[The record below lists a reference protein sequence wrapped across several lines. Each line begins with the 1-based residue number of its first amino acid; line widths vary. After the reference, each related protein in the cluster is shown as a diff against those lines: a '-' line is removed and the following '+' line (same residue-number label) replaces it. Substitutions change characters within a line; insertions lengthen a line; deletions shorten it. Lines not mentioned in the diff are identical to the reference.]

1 MKDLTRKIKSK
12 YILQNISKF
21 VSFTRIIKIIKYNK
35 NLIHKLEQS
44 VENIKNFLFFN
55 KIIKPISNCEDYLPI
70 IKRIL
75 SSKVPINTITNLFC
89 DYLNNI
95 NNEFIP
101 QINKIR
107 GNEILLDKLNFF
119 KIGFNSQFLDYF
131 SGPENNLLK
140 LKEFCKKYGKKIK
153 EITFMDNESNEI
165 KTYSNSYPIFK
176 YIILNSKVQKIEDR
190 YFNSNYR
197 YNKSTFMNIYKTDLE
212 EHEKDM
218 NDIFK
223 QLKSYSFYYYQT
235 NKNSN
240 IRILSPLC
248 QYILNNGNNLEILE
262 LSGIEKLNSLIFIKS
277 LKKLTKLKSLI
288 ISSISKD
295 EFFFNSIAKEIKKD
309 SLTKLEINLNN
320 FKEGFEIINNNK
332 NSLLELTIKIKKNG
346 SFNNN
351 IMETLSNIKNLKK
364 LKLVANFGI
373 FDNDNFKYLFLEN
386 LNYLEIPFYINDNL
400 FEIKIFFETLPK
412 LKKLVFN
419 GIYLKDN
426 KYLDESKLNYN
437 SINNLKEV
445 NFKNV
450 EKYSSFFIIK
460 FLKILLY
467 AQAKFKTKAIKIE
480 NCNFNDQINFNDL
493 FQLISLFPN
502 IKSLSL
508 INISFEKSIPI
519 NYNEIK
525 GFEKLE
531 KLYLKGLDYEKN
543 DIKILYFLYKFSE
556 RSKYLNELG
565 LSCKGLNPYDI
576 NLLFKVAK
584 NYKLLTK
591 LSIFDN
597 YSKNDYF
604 TNEEDG
610 FSKDGI
616 NIEEAINYCLLDL
629 RNIDLKIENNFDPNS
644 SPYKDYKKNNINKF
658 FNKNNNQICNKK
670 ESYFIYQ
677 NLINDNS
684 IKKLFYSKKEKSFI
698 INNINSTNL
707 KNKISS

>member
-1 MKDLTRKIKSK
+1 M
-12 YILQNISKF
+12 
-21 VSFTRIIKIIKYNK
+21 
-35 NLIHKLEQS
+35 
-44 VENIKNFLFFN
+44 
-55 KIIKPISNCEDYLPI
+55 
-70 IKRIL
+70 
-75 SSKVPINTITNLFC
+75 
-89 DYLNNI
+89 
-95 NNEFIP
+95 
-101 QINKIR
+101 
-107 GNEILLDKLNFF
+107 
-119 KIGFNSQFLDYF
+119 
-131 SGPENNLLK
+131 
-140 LKEFCKKYGKKIK
+140 
-153 EITFMDNESNEI
+153 
-165 KTYSNSYPIFK
+165 
-176 YIILNSKVQKIEDR
+176 
-190 YFNSNYR
+190 
-197 YNKSTFMNIYKTDLE
+197 
-212 EHEKDM
+212 
-218 NDIFK
+218 
-223 QLKSYSFYYYQT
+223 
-235 NKNSN
+235 
-240 IRILSPLC
+240 
-248 QYILNNGNNLEILE
+248 
-262 LSGIEKLNSLIFIKS
+262 
-277 LKKLTKLKSLI
+277 
-288 ISSISKD
+288 
-295 EFFFNSIAKEIKKD
+295 
-309 SLTKLEINLNN
+309 
-320 FKEGFEIINNNK
+320 
-332 NSLLELTIKIKKNG
+332 
-346 SFNNN
+346 
-351 IMETLSNIKNLKK
+351 
-364 LKLVANFGI
+364 
-373 FDNDNFKYLFLEN
+373 
-386 LNYLEIPFYINDNL
+386 
-400 FEIKIFFETLPK
+400 
-412 LKKLVFN
+412 
-419 GIYLKDN
+419 
-426 KYLDESKLNYN
+426 
-437 SINNLKEV
+437 
-445 NFKNV
+445 
-450 EKYSSFFIIK
+450 
-460 FLKILLY
+460 KILLY

-684 IKKLFYSKKEKSFI
+684 IKKLFYSQKEKSFI